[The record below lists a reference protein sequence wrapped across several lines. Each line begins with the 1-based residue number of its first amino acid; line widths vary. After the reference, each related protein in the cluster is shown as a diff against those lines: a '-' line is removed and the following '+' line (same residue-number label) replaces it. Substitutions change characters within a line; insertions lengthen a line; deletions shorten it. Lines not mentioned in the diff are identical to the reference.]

1 MGLFDM
7 SLYPTSDEI
16 YLAENKENYVY
27 PSDGSLPLEK
37 GGQRQLLLRRWRL
50 STESALTVPLHSG
63 RKLKQVE

>member
-27 PSDGSLPLEK
+27 PSDGGLPLKK
-37 GGQRQLLLRRWRL
+37 GGQRQLFRF